1 MYEMASEA
9 LKVCPEIS
17 EVSLAMPNKHCN
29 LFNLKPFGMENPNV
43 IFTATDEPYG
53 QIEAVVRRS

>member
-1 MYEMASEA
+1 
-9 LKVCPEIS
+9 
-17 EVSLAMPNKHCN
+17 MPNKHCN